1 MLAPIAD
8 KMDVHRSRRAR
19 KRGGDNNMQ
28 KDVKH
33 ESPMLYMKQYM
44 KWGVAG
50 CLLLG
55 LLVIFVHTMT
65 DATPTGVTA
74 AIRTRTHDEPAKG
87 PVLNVT
93 MVWAATGL
101 VLMLG
106 LGQAIYGTFT
116 AEVDDADDADPP
128 HDDPPHDV
136 VVDYAGDGDD
146 PPHDVVVHAAP

>member
-87 PVLNVT
+87 PVLSVT
-93 MVWAATGL
+93 MV
-101 VLMLG
+101 
-106 LGQAIYGTFT
+106 
-116 AEVDDADDADPP
+116 
-128 HDDPPHDV
+128 
-136 VVDYAGDGDD
+136 
-146 PPHDVVVHAAP
+146 